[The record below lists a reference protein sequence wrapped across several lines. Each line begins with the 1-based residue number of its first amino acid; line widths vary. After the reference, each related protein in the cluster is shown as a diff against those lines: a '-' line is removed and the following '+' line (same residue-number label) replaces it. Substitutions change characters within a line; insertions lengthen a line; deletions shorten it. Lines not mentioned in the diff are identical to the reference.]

1 MKKYFFI
8 FLFFLFLI
16 LKTASSNAE
25 TKQAEKGS
33 VGASVPENLTESL
46 RKGKEKVQVLCSAC
60 HGLDGV
66 AASGGNS
73 VIVPNLTAQ
82 HKDYLIAKL
91 KDYKSGKINHP
102 QMTLIAQMLTDEEIE
117 YVSEWYSRI
126 KIQIFDP
133 NLVLSKLPSYI
144 SP

>member
-1 MKKYFFI
+1 MKLTISFFC
-8 FLFFLFLI
+8 LFLI
-16 LKTASSNAE
+16 FSSPLSAD
-25 TKQAEKGS
+25 TKQAETGS
-33 VGASVPENLTESL
+33 VGATVSQNLTEKL
-46 RKGKEKVQVLCSAC
+46 RKGREKVEVICSAC

-73 VIVPNLTAQ
+73 VIIPNLTAQ

-91 KDYKSGKINHP
+91 KDYKSGKIDHP

-126 KIQIFDP
+126 KIRIFDP
-133 NLVLSKLPSYI
+133 KLILDKPSE
-144 SP
+144 

>member
-1 MKKYFFI
+1 M
-8 FLFFLFLI
+8 
-16 LKTASSNAE
+16 
-25 TKQAEKGS
+25 
-33 VGASVPENLTESL
+33 TEQL
-46 RKGKEKVQVLCSAC
+46 RIGKEKVQVICSAC

-73 VIVPNLTAQ
+73 VIIPNLTAQ

-133 NLVLSKLPSYI
+133 NFVLSKPSK
-144 SP
+144 

>member
-1 MKKYFFI
+1 MKLTISFFC
-8 FLFFLFLI
+8 LFLI
-16 LKTASSNAE
+16 FSSPLSAD
-25 TKQAEKGS
+25 TKQAETGS
-33 VGASVPENLTESL
+33 VGATVSQNLTEKL
-46 RKGKEKVQVLCSAC
+46 RKGREKVEVICSAC

-73 VIVPNLTAQ
+73 VIIPNLTAQ

-91 KDYKSGKINHP
+91 KDYKSGKVNHP

-126 KIQIFDP
+126 KIRIFDP
-133 NLVLSKLPSYI
+133 KLILDKPSE
-144 SP
+144 